1 VNTINKALPSTL
13 RLDHRFTP
21 SVRDQRDFALR
32 WCAVLMA
39 MLLVPAAPAVAQH
52 YPVKPIRIIVGF
64 TSGNAM
70 DIRARQFAHRIAEP
84 LGQQVIVENKPG
96 AGGAIAVDFV
106 AKSAPDGYT
115 LVGAT
120 TSESVLNAAA
130 GLKLPYDPM
139 KDLVP
144 IALITS
150 GVPYLLANPAVPAS
164 SIAELVALAR
174 QKPGQLSW
182 GYVNIFQQISSVY
195 FQKLA
200 GVDINTVPYK
210 GAAPAM
216 IDLMNGQ
223 LMLLS
228 GYAAEAGPNVRAGKI
243 KALGFFGSERSP
255 LFPNVPTLKES
266 GFPALE
272 LSVWGGI
279 FAPAGTPPEIV
290 RRLNAE
296 LQKAGSELREQM
308 AATGSQFIPMSVE
321 GFSVFVKA
329 EFDKWQR
336 MVRETGLKFE

>member
-1 VNTINKALPSTL
+1 MVHV
-13 RLDHRFTP
+13 HRD
-21 SVRDQRDFALR
+21 RALR
-32 WCAVLMA
+32 WYAA
-39 MLLVPAAPAVAQH
+39 IALLAGMPVAPAYAQQ
-52 YPVKPIRIIVGF
+52 YPAKPIRIIVGF
-64 TSGNAM
+64 TPGNAM
-70 DIRARQFAHRIAEP
+70 DIRARQFAHRISEP

-106 AKSAPDGYT
+106 AKAAPDGYT

-130 GLKLPYDPM
+130 GMKLPYDPM
-139 KDLVP
+139 KELVP
-144 IALITS
+144 VALITY
-150 GVPYLLANPAVPAS
+150 GVPYLLANPTVEAN
-164 SIAELVALAR
+164 SIAALVALAK

-182 GYVNIFQQISSVY
+182 GHVNIFQQISSVY

-200 GVDINTVPYK
+200 GVQINTVPYK

-216 IDLMNGQ
+216 VDLMNGQ
-223 LMLLS
+223 LLLLS
-228 GYAAEAGPNVRAGKI
+228 GYAAEAGPHVRAGKI
-243 KALGFFGSERSP
+243 KALGFFGAERSP
-255 LFPNVPTLKES
+255 LFPDVPTLKES

-296 LQKAGSELREQM
+296 LLKAGSNPELQQQM

-321 GFSVFVKA
+321 AFSAFVKA
-329 EFDKWQR
+329 EFEKWQR

>member
-1 VNTINKALPSTL
+1 MASLIAFSAPTL
-13 RLDHRFTP
+13 G
-21 SVRDQRDFALR
+21 QQY
-32 WCAVLMA
+32 
-39 MLLVPAAPAVAQH
+39 PA
-52 YPVKPIRIIVGF
+52 KPIRIIIGF
-64 TSGNAM
+64 TPGNAM

-120 TSESVLNAAA
+120 ISESVLNAAA
-130 GLKLPYDPM
+130 GIKLPYDPM
-139 KDLVP
+139 RDLVP
-144 IALITS
+144 VALITF
-150 GVPYLLANPAVPAS
+150 GVPYLLANPGVAAT
-164 SIAELVALAR
+164 SIAELVALAKQR
-174 QKPGQLSW
+174 PGQLSW
-182 GYVNIFQQISSVY
+182 GHVNIFQQISSVY

-200 GVDINTVPYK
+200 GVSINTIPYK

-216 IDLMNGQ
+216 VDLMNGQ

-228 GYAAEAGPNVRAGKI
+228 GYASEAGQNIRAGKI

-255 LFPNVPTLKES
+255 LFPDVPTLKEA
-266 GFPALE
+266 GYPALE

-296 LQKAGSELREQM
+296 LQKAGGNPELQQQM

-321 GFSVFVKA
+321 AFNAFVKI

>member
-1 VNTINKALPSTL
+1 MRWT
-13 RLDHRFTP
+13 
-21 SVRDQRDFALR
+21 FAR
-32 WCAVLMA
+32 
-39 MLLVPAAPAVAQH
+39 
-52 YPVKPIRIIVGF
+52 
-64 TSGNAM
+64 GNS
-70 DIRARQFAHRIAEP
+70 R
-84 LGQQVIVENKPG
+84 
-96 AGGAIAVDFV
+96 
-106 AKSAPDGYT
+106 
-115 LVGAT
+115 
-120 TSESVLNAAA
+120 
-130 GLKLPYDPM
+130 
-139 KDLVP
+139 

-150 GVPYLLANPAVPAS
+150 GVPYLLANPAVEAS

-174 QKPGQLSW
+174 QNPGQLSW
-182 GYVNIFQQISSVY
+182 GQVNIFQQISSVY

-200 GVDINTVPYK
+200 RVDINTVPYK
-210 GAAPAM
+210 VAAPAM

-279 FAPAGTPPEIV
+279 FAPAGTQPEIV

-296 LQKAGSELREQM
+296 LQKAGSNPELQQQM

-321 GFSVFVKA
+321 GFNVFVKA